1 MSDLAVRRA
10 ARLAELEQE
19 CAEFGRA
26 DLFRSAGRQEL
37 LDLQDPRSQPRGER
51 EQKKRIDSIAKA
63 LSLHRAT
70 YACGPGSA
78 AGLAF
83 AARGTEPPRAWC
95 ATIIGGFNCPAPF
108 IICPQRLRAH
118 A

>member
-63 LSLHRAT
+63 LRDAKRRKEIDLNGAT
-70 YACGPGSA
+70 LLNAPGN
-78 AGLAF
+78 G
-83 AARGTEPPRAWC
+83 C
-95 ATIIGGFNCPAPF
+95 A
-108 IICPQRLRAH
+108 
-118 A
+118 